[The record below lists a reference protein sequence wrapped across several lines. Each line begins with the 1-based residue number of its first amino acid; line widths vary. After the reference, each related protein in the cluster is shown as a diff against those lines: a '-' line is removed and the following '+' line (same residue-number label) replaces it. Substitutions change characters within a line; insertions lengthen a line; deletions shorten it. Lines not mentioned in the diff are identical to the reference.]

1 MKSTN
6 LYILILGLVIVILL
20 QRTGC
25 TYMPKHPPLPKT
37 DTVIEYLQVHDTV
50 PGKPILLKAKKDTI
64 WRDSIQ
70 YKPDTSYAG
79 LLKQYNS
86 LDDKFFTEH
95 TFKTD
100 YKLGTYGTASVFDTV
115 VANMIIG
122 NSIAYSVTIPE
133 KIVTIVRPYSPVKQL
148 YVGGGVYGNPLTP
161 IKAVNVGLLYKDKH
175 DRIFIASIGFDG
187 QPVYGFQTYWKIK
200 FK

>member
-37 DTVIEYLQVHDTV
+37 DTVIEYLQVHDTI
-50 PGKPILLKAKKDTI
+50 PGKPIFLKAKKDTI

-86 LDDKFFTEH
+86 LDDKYFTEH
-95 TFKTD
+95 IFKTD
-100 YKLGTYGTASVFDTV
+100 YKLGTYGTASVFDTI

-122 NSIAYSVTIPE
+122 NSIAYNVTIPE
-133 KIVTIVRPYSPVKQL
+133 KIVTITKTLPAVRQFYIGGCVFGNQL
-148 YVGGGVYGNPLTP
+148 NPINSAHL
-161 IKAVNVGLLYKDKH
+161 GLLYKDRK
-175 DRIFIASIGFDG
+175 DRIFGASVGYNG
-187 QPVYGFQTYWKIK
+187 QIVYEFSTYWKIK
-200 FK
+200 LR

>member
-25 TYMPKHPPLPKT
+25 TYMPKHPPLSKT
-37 DTVIEYLQVHDTV
+37 DTVIEYLEVHDTV
-50 PGKPILLKAKKDTI
+50 PGKPIFLKAKKDTI

-86 LDDKFFTEH
+86 LDDKYFTEH
-95 TFKTD
+95 IFKTD
-100 YKLGTYGTASVFDTV
+100 YKLGTYGTASVYDTI

-122 NSIAYSVTIPE
+122 NSITYNVTIPE
-133 KIVTIVRPYSPVKQL
+133 KTVTIIKTQPIVRQL
-148 YVGGGVYGNPLTP
+148 FIGGGLIGNQLNP
-161 IKAVNVGLLYKDKH
+161 INSAHVGLLYKDRK
-175 DRIFIASIGFDG
+175 DRIFGATVGYNG
-187 QPVYGFQTYWKIK
+187 QIVYGFSTYWKIK
-200 FK
+200 LR

>member
-6 LYILILGLVIVILL
+6 LYILILGLIIVILL

-25 TYMPKHPPLPKT
+25 TYLPKHPPLSKT
-37 DTVIEYLQVHDTV
+37 DTVIEYLEVHDTV

-86 LDDKFFTEH
+86 LDDKYFTEH
-95 TFKTD
+95 IFKTD
-100 YKLGTYGTASVFDTV
+100 YKLGTYGTASVYDTI

-122 NSIAYSVTIPE
+122 NSIAYNVTIPE
-133 KIVTIVRPYSPVKQL
+133 KIVTITKTLPAVKQF
-148 YVGGGVYGNPLTP
+148 YIGGGLFGNQLNPRNS
-161 IKAVNVGLLYKDKH
+161 AHVGLLYKDKQ
-175 DRIFIASIGFDG
+175 DRIFGASVGYNG
-187 QPVYGFQTYWKIK
+187 QIVYEFSTYWKIR

>member
-25 TYMPKHPPLPKT
+25 TYIPKHSPLPKT
-37 DTVIEYLQVHDTV
+37 DTVIEYLEVHDTV

-79 LLKQYNS
+79 LLNQYDS
-86 LDDKFFTEH
+86 LVDKYFTEH
-95 TFKTD
+95 IFKTD

-122 NSIAYSVTIPE
+122 NSIAYNVTIPE
-133 KIVTIVRPYSPVKQL
+133 KIVTITKTLPAIRQFYI
-148 YVGGGVYGNPLTP
+148 GGGVFGNQLNP
-161 IKAVNVGLLYKDKH
+161 INSAHVGLLYKDRK
-175 DRIFIASIGFDG
+175 DRIFGASVGYNG
-187 QPVYGFQTYWKIK
+187 QVVYELSTYWKIR

>member
-6 LYILILGLVIVILL
+6 LYILILVLIVVILL

-25 TYMPKHPPLPKT
+25 TYIPKTPKLPKI
-37 DTVIEYLQVHDTV
+37 DTVIQYVQVNDTV
-50 PGKPILLKAKKDTI
+50 PGKPILLKAKKDTL

-86 LDDKFFTEH
+86 LDDKYFTEH
-95 TFKTD
+95 IFKTD
-100 YKLGTYGTASVFDTV
+100 YKLGTYGTASVYDTV

-122 NSIAYSVTIPE
+122 NSIAYNVTIPE
-133 KIVTIVRPYSPVKQL
+133 KTVTITKPAPAIRQF
-148 YVGGGVYGNPLTP
+148 YVGGGLFGNQLNP
-161 IKAVNVGLLYKDKH
+161 IHSANVGLLYKDRQ
-175 DRIFIASIGFDG
+175 DRIYNITVGYNG
-187 QPVYGFQTYWKIK
+187 QLIYGFSTYWKIK
-200 FK
+200 LR

>member
-25 TYMPKHPPLPKT
+25 TYIPKHPPLPKT
-37 DTVIEYLQVHDTV
+37 DTVIEYLKVHDTV

-86 LDDKFFTEH
+86 LDDKYFTEH
-95 TFKTD
+95 IFKTD
-100 YKLGTYGTASVFDTV
+100 YKLGTYGTASVYDTV

-122 NSIAYSVTIPE
+122 NSIAYNVTIPE
-133 KIVTIVRPYSPVKQL
+133 KIVTITKTQPAVRQL
-148 YVGGGVYGNPLTP
+148 FIGGGLFGNQINP
-161 IKAVNVGLLYKDKH
+161 INSAHVGLLYKDRQ
-175 DRIFIASIGFDG
+175 DRVFGVNVGYNG
-187 QPVYGFQTYWKIK
+187 QLVYGFSTYWKIK
-200 FK
+200 LR

>member
-25 TYMPKHPPLPKT
+25 TYLPKHSPLPKT
-37 DTVIEYLQVHDTV
+37 DTVIEYLEVHDTI

-86 LDDKFFTEH
+86 LDDKYFTEH
-95 TFKTD
+95 IFKTD
-100 YKLGTYGTASVFDTV
+100 YKLGTYGTASVYDTI

-122 NSIAYSVTIPE
+122 NSIAYNVTIPE
-133 KIVTIVRPYSPVKQL
+133 KIVTITKTLPAVRQFYI
-148 YVGGGVYGNPLTP
+148 GGGLVGNQLNP
-161 IKAVNVGLLYKDKH
+161 INSAHVGLLYKDRK
-175 DRIFIASIGFDG
+175 DRIFGASVGYNG
-187 QPVYGFQTYWKIK
+187 QIIYEFSTYWKIK
-200 FK
+200 LR

>member
-6 LYILILGLVIVILL
+6 LYILILVLIVVILL

-25 TYMPKHPPLPKT
+25 TYIPKTPKLPKI
-37 DTVIEYLQVHDTV
+37 DTVIQYVQVNDTV
-50 PGKPILLKAKKDTI
+50 PGKPILLKAKKDTL

-86 LDDKFFTEH
+86 LDDKYFTEH
-95 TFKTD
+95 IFKTD
-100 YKLGTYGTASVFDTV
+100 YKLGTYGTASVYDTV

-122 NSIAYSVTIPE
+122 NSIAYNVTIPE
-133 KIVTIVRPYSPVKQL
+133 KTVIITKTQPAVRQL
-148 YVGGGVYGNPLTP
+148 FIGGGLFGNQINP
-161 IKAVNVGLLYKDKH
+161 INSAHVGLLYKDRQ
-175 DRIFIASIGFDG
+175 DRVFGVSVGYNG
-187 QPVYGFQTYWKIK
+187 QLVYGFSTYWKIK
-200 FK
+200 LR

>member
-25 TYMPKHPPLPKT
+25 TYIPKHPSLPKT
-37 DTVIEYLQVHDTV
+37 DTVINEITIHDTV

-79 LLKQYNS
+79 LLNQYDS
-86 LDDKFFTEH
+86 LVDKYFT
-95 TFKTD
+95 KM
-100 YKLGTYGTASVFDTV
+100 A
-115 VANMIIG
+115 
-122 NSIAYSVTIPE
+122 
-133 KIVTIVRPYSPVKQL
+133 
-148 YVGGGVYGNPLTP
+148 
-161 IKAVNVGLLYKDKH
+161 
-175 DRIFIASIGFDG
+175 
-187 QPVYGFQTYWKIK
+187 
-200 FK
+200 

>member
-25 TYMPKHPPLPKT
+25 TYLPKHPPLPKT

-95 TFKTD
+95 IFKTD
-100 YKLGTYGTASVFDTV
+100 YKLGTYGTATVFDTV

-122 NSIAYSVTIPE
+122 NSIAYNVTIPE
-133 KIVTIVRPYSPVKQL
+133 KTVTIIKTQPIVRQL
-148 YVGGGVYGNPLTP
+148 FIGGGLIGNQLNP
-161 IKAVNVGLLYKDKH
+161 INSAHVGLLYKDRK
-175 DRIFIASIGFDG
+175 DRMFGASVGYNG
-187 QPVYGFQTYWKIK
+187 QIVYGFQTYWKIK
-200 FK
+200 LK

>member
-1 MKSTN
+1 MKPSN
-6 LYILILGLVIVILL
+6 LYILILGLIIVILL

-25 TYMPKHPPLPKT
+25 TYIPKHPPLLKT
-37 DTVIEYLQVHDTV
+37 DTVINKVTVYDTV
-50 PGKPILLKAKKDTI
+50 PGKPIFLKAKKDTI

-79 LLKQYNS
+79 LLNQYDS
-86 LDDKFFTEH
+86 LVDKYFTEH
-95 TFKTD
+95 IFKTD

-122 NSIAYSVTIPE
+122 NSIAYNVTIPE
-133 KIVTIVRPYSPVKQL
+133 KTVTIIKTQPIVRQL
-148 YVGGGVYGNPLTP
+148 FIGGGLVGNQLNP
-161 IKAVNVGLLYKDKH
+161 INSANVGLLYKDRQ
-175 DRIFIASIGFDG
+175 DRVYNFTVGYNG
-187 QPVYGFQTYWKIK
+187 QIVYGFSTYWKIR

>member
-6 LYILILGLVIVILL
+6 LYILILGLIIVILL

-25 TYMPKHPPLPKT
+25 TYLPKHPPLSKT
-37 DTVIEYLQVHDTV
+37 DTVIEYLEVHDTV

-95 TFKTD
+95 IFKTD

-148 YVGGGVYGNPLTP
+148 YLGGGVYGNPLTP
-161 IKAVNVGLLYKDKH
+161 IKAVNVGLLYKDKR

-187 QPVYGFQTYWKIK
+187 QPIYGFSSYWKIK
-200 FK
+200 LR